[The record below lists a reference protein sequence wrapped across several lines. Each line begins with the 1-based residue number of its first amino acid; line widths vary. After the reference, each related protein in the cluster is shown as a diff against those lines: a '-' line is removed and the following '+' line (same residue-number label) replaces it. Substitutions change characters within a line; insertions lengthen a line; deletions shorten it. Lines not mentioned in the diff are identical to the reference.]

1 MQEIWYENREYG
13 IKDGKYA
20 IRGGKYNVMIKKEGA
35 KSKTIY

>member
-13 IKDGKYA
+13 IKMVNMLYGWQIYCDD
-20 IRGGKYNVMIKKEGA
+20 KKEGA

>member
-13 IKDGKYA
+13 IKMVNMLYGWQCDD
-20 IRGGKYNVMIKKEGA
+20 KKEGA